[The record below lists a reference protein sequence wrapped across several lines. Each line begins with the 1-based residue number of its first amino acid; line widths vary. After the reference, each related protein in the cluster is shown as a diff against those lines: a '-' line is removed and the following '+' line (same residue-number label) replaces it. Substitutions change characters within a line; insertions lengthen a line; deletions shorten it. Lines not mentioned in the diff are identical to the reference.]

1 MNIFLMM
8 FIYMVFWA
16 FLGTVMFYDTDEGRQ
31 SFSSLVESLWTL
43 WICVTT
49 ANYPDVMMPAYN
61 KSRIVG
67 LYFVIFMIITF
78 FFFANLISASVVNTY
93 NDVMVNRQ
101 KGRKS
106 VEDTKLA
113 EAFQLMDAEEKGS
126 IDRDTVMTLFQIL
139 NKDFPEFQHISSRD
153 AKLFFAVLDRDGSAL
168 INQDE
173 FLDFGSVL
181 LLEFFSED
189 HFAPWV
195 QRYFPKFY
203 RTPRYQSFVKF
214 MRSETLES
222 VVNYILLLNAAVVV
236 VQSWPLLVGSEVAV
250 NESYFDGTIDTV
262 WELIEAVF
270 TAIYCLEAALK
281 IIALGWRSYSESAR
295 NIFDFLITILALVAS
310 IYVYYPNNFSDSRVI
325 RYIVMTRVIRLVRVI
340 VSMKRFRVIGEIW
353 YEIMPF
359 AAAVLMLLF
368 FIMYIFA
375 ALGVELYGGMVTR
388 DPSNKLSYLI
398 LNTDF
403 SENDYWANNFNDII
417 SAVNV
422 LFNLLVV
429 NNWTECEIGFE
440 AVTETKWVRYFFFAF
455 HFWGGENSVDR
466 LLNAF
471 PGFLGYHC
479 SHSLLLLCSRSG
491 QQSCH
496 CFFHQRLFATRRNLG
511 TAKDRIGGRRRSRHS
526 WPRSII

>member
-16 FLGTVMFYDTDEGRQ
+16 FLGTVMFYDTDEGKE

-61 KSRIVG
+61 RNRVVG
-67 LYFVIFMIITF
+67 LYFVIYMIITF
-78 FFFANLISASVVNTY
+78 FFFANLIQASVVNTY
-93 NDVMVNRQ
+93 NDVMISRQ

-113 EAFQLMDAEEKGS
+113 EAFQLMDSEKKGS
-126 IDRDTVMTLFQIL
+126 IGRETVLTLFQIL

-181 LLEFFSED
+181 LLEFFSAD
-189 HFAPWV
+189 HFAPWM
-195 QRYFPKFY
+195 QRNFPKLY

-214 MRSETLES
+214 MKGDTLES
-222 VVNYILLLNAAVVV
+222 TINCILLLNAVVVV
-236 VQSWPLLVGSEVAV
+236 VQSWPLLVGTEVAV

-270 TAIYCLEAALK
+270 TAIYCLEATLK

-295 NIFDFLITILALVAS
+295 NVFDFLITILALVAS
-310 IYVYYPNNFSDSRVI
+310 IYVYYPNDFSDSRVI

-340 VSMKRFRVIGEIW
+340 MSMKRFRVIGEIW

-359 AAAVLMLLF
+359 AADVMMLLF

-375 ALGVELYGGMVTR
+375 ALGMELYGGMVTR

-403 SENDYWANNFNDII
+403 SENAYWANNFNDLI
-417 SAVNV
+417 SGMNV

-440 AVTETKWVRYFFFAF
+440 AVTEAKWVRYFFFTF
-455 HFWGGENSVDR
+455 HFWGGKHLV
-466 LLNAF
+466 A
-471 PGFLGYHC
+471 C
-479 SHSLLLLCSRSG
+479 SLTKLSRFSLRIIAHNLCLLLYSRPG
-491 QQSCH
+491 Q
-496 CFFHQRLFATRRNLG
+496 
-511 TAKDRIGGRRRSRHS
+511 
-526 WPRSII
+526 